1 MADVN
6 VTVTLTDEQV
16 IAAKDHFGTT
26 SAVEAKALFQ
36 TWISNEANG
45 WYQAYLKKDIDQ
57 VVAALYA
64 DPTQIAAIMAA
75 LAL

>member
-1 MADVN
+1 MAN
-6 VTVTLTDEQV
+6 ITVELTAEQV

-26 SAVEAKALFQ
+26 DNVEALALFR
-36 TWISNEANG
+36 TWVSNEANG
-45 WYQAYLKKDIDQ
+45 WYAAYLKKDIDQ